1 MAIHSNSSQSSQL
14 LISYMTLRKLVGLLG
29 IILPFVLVIGA
40 KFIFSDP
47 SVESSISHY
56 YHTGM
61 RDVFVGF
68 IVGIGMFL
76 FCYKGPEK
84 IDGIIG
90 NLAGIFATG
99 LALFPTT
106 ASDDIIGPDL
116 IIGRIHFAFATLF
129 FLSLVYF
136 SIFLFTKSKPDQA
149 PTTRKLIR
157 NKVYKICGIIMLC
170 CLLCIFVYFQ
180 FLENQYPVLKAYN
193 PVFWLESIALWSFGI
208 SWITKGEMI
217 LGDIEQTKT
226 Q

>member
-1 MAIHSNSSQSSQL
+1 MATNFNSGPSSQL

-40 KFIFSDP
+40 KLIFSNT
-47 SVESSISHY
+47 SIESTISHY

-68 IVGIGMFL
+68 IVGIGMFF

-84 IDGIIG
+84 IDGVMG

-106 ASDDIIGPDL
+106 ASDKIVGSSL
-116 IIGRIHFAFATLF
+116 IIGKFHFAFATLF

-149 PTTRKLIR
+149 PTPRKLIR

-180 FLENQYPVLKAYN
+180 FVEDRYPIVQEYK

-217 LGDIEQTKT
+217 LGDIEQIKM

>member
-1 MAIHSNSSQSSQL
+1 MATNFNSGPSSQL

-40 KFIFSDP
+40 KLIFNNTSI
-47 SVESSISHY
+47 ESTISHY

-68 IVGIGMFL
+68 IVGIGMFF

-84 IDGIIG
+84 IDGVMG

-106 ASDDIIGPDL
+106 ASDEMVGSSL
-116 IIGRIHFAFATLF
+116 IIGKLHFAFATLF

-149 PTTRKLIR
+149 PTERKLMR
-157 NKVYKICGIIMLC
+157 NKIYKICGIIMLF

-180 FLENQYPVLKAYN
+180 FVEDQYPIVKEYK